1 MVAGSEVL
9 DDRGMIG
16 LRPEHARL
24 DVKTTAPAEAPRG
37 HRDSLSR
44 ATETLMQTAAV
55 VRRSAGQPQA
65 ASELS
70 QALGHVEDAL
80 NDLSAGVV
88 RIART
93 IGDEDSPPGGVAWRL
108 HTLHHALHAARD
120 LCAGARRAAPGA
132 DERRSRSARAA

>member
-1 MVAGSEVL
+1 MVASSEVL

-16 LRPEHARL
+16 LLSEHARP
-24 DVKTTAPAEAPRG
+24 DVEAAARADGPGG

-44 ATETLMQTAAV
+44 ATETLMQTAAA
-55 VRRSAGQPQA
+55 VRGSAGQPQA

-70 QALGHVEDAL
+70 QTLGNVEVAL

-93 IGDEDSPPGGVAWRL
+93 IGDQESPPGGVAWRL
-108 HTLHHALHAARD
+108 QTLHHALHAARD
-120 LCAGARRAAPGA
+120 LCGGARRAALGA
-132 DERRSRSARAA
+132 DERSSGSARAA

>member
-1 MVAGSEVL
+1 MVVGPAIR
-9 DDRGMIG
+9 DDRSMIG

-24 DVKTTAPAEAPRG
+24 DVKTSRSADGPGG

-55 VRRSAGQPQA
+55 VRRNAGQPQA
-65 ASELS
+65 ASELAR
-70 QALGHVEDAL
+70 ALAHVEDTL
-80 NDLSAGVV
+80 SDLSAGVA

-93 IGDEDSPPGGVAWRL
+93 IDDQDSPPGGVAWRL

-120 LCAGARRAAPGA
+120 LCAGARLAAPSADDGHVRADRAA
-132 DERRSRSARAA
+132 

>member
-9 DDRGMIG
+9 DDRRMIG
-16 LRPEHARL
+16 LRPEHAHL
-24 DVKTTAPAEAPRG
+24 DVKTTDPVEGPGG
-37 HRDSLSR
+37 HGDSLSR
-44 ATETLMQTAAV
+44 ATKTLMQTAAV

-70 QALGHVEDAL
+70 QALGHVEEAL

-120 LCAGARRAAPGA
+120 LCAGARRTAPGA
-132 DERRSRSARAA
+132 DERPSGSARAA

>member
-1 MVAGSEVL
+1 M
-9 DDRGMIG
+9 DDPDMIG
-16 LRPEHARL
+16 LRSEHARL
-24 DVKTTAPAEAPRG
+24 DVKSSGPGEGPRG

-44 ATETLMQTAAV
+44 ATETLMRTAAV

-70 QALGHVEDAL
+70 QTLGHVEDAL
-80 NDLSAGVV
+80 DDLSAGVV

-120 LCAGARRAAPGA
+120 LCAGARHAAPA
-132 DERRSRSARAA
+132 IDEALAGSGRRA

>member
-1 MVAGSEVL
+1 MVARCEVL
-9 DDRGMIG
+9 DDRRMIG
-16 LRPEHARL
+16 LRSEHARL
-24 DVKTTAPAEAPRG
+24 DVKTSGPREGPRG

-44 ATETLMQTAAV
+44 ATETLMRTAAV

-70 QALGHVEDAL
+70 QTLGHVEDAL
-80 NDLSAGVV
+80 DDLSAGVV

-120 LCAGARRAAPGA
+120 LCAGARHAAPA
-132 DERRSRSARAA
+132 IDEALAGSGRRA

>member
-1 MVAGSEVL
+1 MVAGSEIL
-9 DDRGMIG
+9 EDPGMIG
-16 LRPEHARL
+16 LRSEHARP
-24 DVKTTAPAEAPRG
+24 DVKTPALAEGPGG

-44 ATETLMQTAAV
+44 ATETLMQAAAV

-70 QALGHVEDAL
+70 ETLGHVEDAL

-108 HTLHHALHAARD
+108 HALHHALHAARD

-132 DERRSRSARAA
+132 DERPSGSARAA

>member
-1 MVAGSEVL
+1 MVAGSEIL
-9 DDRGMIG
+9 EDRGMIG
-16 LRPEHARL
+16 LRSEHARL
-24 DVKTTAPAEAPRG
+24 DLKATAPAEGPG
-37 HRDSLSR
+37 GRDSLLR

-80 NDLSAGVV
+80 NDVSAGVV

-132 DERRSRSARAA
+132 DERPSGSARAA

>member
-1 MVAGSEVL
+1 MVVGSEVL
-9 DDRGMIG
+9 DDRAMSG
-16 LRPEHARL
+16 LRPEHARV
-24 DVKTTAPAEAPRG
+24 D
-37 HRDSLSR
+37 DSLSR
-44 ATETLMQTAAV
+44 AAETLMQTAAV
-55 VRRSAGQPQA
+55 VRRSAGQPQG

-70 QALGHVEDAL
+70 QTLGHVEDAL

-120 LCAGARRAAPGA
+120 LCAGASRAASGA
-132 DERRSRSARAA
+132 DEPPSASARAA